1 MPAAVSITIAN
12 RQKWEKTLADYARAC
27 HKTLEYSALRGARNW
42 TIRGARKFRAF
53 QEDSPAIVLSDG
65 SRRSAQIISYRL
77 RKKAEAGRGLD
88 IRRED
93 GRLVIVTTKGRKR
106 VREVRYAMPRGAYF
120 SREYAREYAT
130 RQYRAMMGH
139 RGFVRVL
146 PWRVCA
152 ALDQRL
158 SALGES
164 TSRKVRRPPARKV
177 NAGEVHVWYRPGDK
191 VVRLAVVA
199 VYDYATDHTLA
210 QQDNASATA
219 RWNREM
225 AYWMAKALP
234 ETIRDMQGYIA
245 KKLKERREGR
255 L

>member
-1 MPAAVSITIAN
+1 MPATVSITIAN
-12 RQKWEKTLADYARAC
+12 RQEWEKTLADYARAC

-65 SRRSAQIISYRL
+65 SRRSSQIISYRL

-93 GRLVIVTTKGRKR
+93 GRRVIVTTKGRKR
-106 VREVRYAMPRGAYF
+106 VREVRYVMPRGAYF

-158 SALGES
+158 AALAEFLVLAVEYLILAELAIQASVLQGDTGTGLQAYLVEAFIPIGQDPGCIAREGMLQS
-164 TSRKVRRPPARKV
+164 LAYHGIQPQQVVGRDAFAVRRV
-177 NAGEVHVWYRPGDK
+177 GND
-191 VVRLAVVA
+191 
-199 VYDYATDHTLA
+199 D
-210 QQDNASATA
+210 
-219 RWNREM
+219 
-225 AYWMAKALP
+225 
-234 ETIRDMQGYIA
+234 
-245 KKLKERREGR
+245 
-255 L
+255 